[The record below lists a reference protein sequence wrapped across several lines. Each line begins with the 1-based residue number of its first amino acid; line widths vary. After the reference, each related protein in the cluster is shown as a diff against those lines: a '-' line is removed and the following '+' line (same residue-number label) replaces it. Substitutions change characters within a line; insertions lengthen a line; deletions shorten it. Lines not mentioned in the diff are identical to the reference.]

1 MDNPQNT
8 HEDYLNLAVAIARE
22 HMEADAGGPFGAV
35 VVRDHTV
42 IGQGWNRVTS
52 HHDPTAHAEVSAIRD
67 ACRNVVNFSLEGAV
81 IYTSCEP
88 CPMCLGAIWWARI
101 ETIFFASDRDD
112 AARIGFDD
120 AALYQEVSLELP
132 DRQLPLIRRPL
143 AAADQLMEDWLKKED
158 KIPY

>member
-1 MDNPQNT
+1 MQAQKAYELDEIPVGAIVINDGKIIGKGYNQR
-8 HEDYLNLAVAIARE
+8 EQLN
-22 HMEADAGGPFGAV
+22 
-35 VVRDHTV
+35 
-42 IGQGWNRVTS
+42 
-52 HHDPTAHAEVSAIRD
+52 DPTAHAEVSAIRD
-67 ACRNVVNFSLEGAV
+67 ACRNVGDFSLEGAV

-132 DRQLPLIRRPL
+132 DRQLPLIRHPL